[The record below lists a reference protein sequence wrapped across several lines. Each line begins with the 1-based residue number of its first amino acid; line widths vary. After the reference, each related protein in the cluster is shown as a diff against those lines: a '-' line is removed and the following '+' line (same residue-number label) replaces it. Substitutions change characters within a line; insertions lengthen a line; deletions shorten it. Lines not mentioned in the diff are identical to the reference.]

1 MISLILLKDGQFA
14 VMTTPTSVM
23 LFSFSSAGYQPTDDG
38 IIALDDRCEIIDD
51 RRIAL
56 SRLCDFARFHQDTA
70 FFWSYDGEQT
80 IMVIGVPGDE
90 SLDGYVGPY
99 DDPVEAV
106 GEAEDVRIE
115 RLKTADGDPPAEGNP

>member
-1 MISLILLKDGQFA
+1 MILLKDGQFA
-14 VMTTPTSVM
+14 VMTTASSVM

-38 IIALDDRCEIIDD
+38 IIALDDRVEIIDD

-56 SRLCDFARFHQDTA
+56 SRLCDFARFHPDA
-70 FFWSYDGEQT
+70 NFYWSYDGEQT

-99 DDPVEAV
+99 TDPIEAV
-106 GEAEDVRIE
+106 SEGEDIRIE
-115 RLKTADGDPPAEGNP
+115 RLRTVNEDPPTEDTL

>member
-1 MISLILLKDGQFA
+1 MILLKNGQYA

-23 LFSFSSAGYQPTDDG
+23 LFSFSTAGYAPTDDG
-38 IIALDDRCEIIDD
+38 LIALDDRVEIIDD

-56 SRLCDFARFHQDTA
+56 NRLCDFARFHPDTA
-70 FFWSYDGEQT
+70 YYWSYDGEQT

-90 SLDGYVGPY
+90 ALDGYFGPFT
-99 DDPVEAV
+99 DPVEAV

-115 RLKTADGDPPAEGNP
+115 RLRTADGGQSEQDNP